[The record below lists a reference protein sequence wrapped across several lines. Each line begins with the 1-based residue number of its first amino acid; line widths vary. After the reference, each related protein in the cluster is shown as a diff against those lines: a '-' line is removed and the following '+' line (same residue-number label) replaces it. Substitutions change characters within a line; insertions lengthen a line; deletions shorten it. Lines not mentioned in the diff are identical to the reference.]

1 MAYDSPAE
9 AVSQASIGYGSHFH
23 IFQTEDS
30 PMDWLDLGEVTSI
43 TPPSA
48 TTDII
53 DVTHMQSPGGRR
65 EFVPGLIDPGEC
77 SFDMNYIPGSAGDTY
92 LLGLLDLAPALRKR
106 RCKIIYPN
114 QVADV
119 FEALIQTYAP
129 TVPVDDKMT
138 ATVTFK
144 VTGTVDRGL
153 DSPTA

>member
-9 AVSQASIGYGSHFH
+9 ATSAAMIGYGSHFH

-30 PMDWLDLGEVTSI
+30 PEDWIDLGEVTNI

-48 TTDII
+48 TTDMI

-77 SFDMNYIPGSAGDTY
+77 SFEMNYIPGSVGDTY
-92 LLGLLDLAPALRKR
+92 LLGLLDVAPSLRKR

-114 QVADV
+114 DVADV
-119 FEALIQTYAP
+119 FEALIQGYEPSVP
-129 TVPVDDKMT
+129 TDDKMT

-144 VTGTVDRGL
+144 VTGTVTRGA
-153 DSPTA
+153 DSPSA

>member
-9 AVSQASIGYGSHFH
+9 AASQAMIGYGSHFH

-30 PMDWLDLGEVTSI
+30 PNDWVDIGEVSNI

-48 TTDII
+48 TTDMI
-53 DVTHMQSPGGRR
+53 DVTHMQSPDGRR

-77 SFDMNYIPGSAGDTY
+77 SFDMNYIPGSVGD
-92 LLGLLDLAPALRKR
+92 LLLLALLDLAPSQRKR
-106 RCKIIYPN
+106 WCRIIYPN
-114 QVADV
+114 GVLHD

-129 TVPVDDKMT
+129 TIPTDDKMT

-144 VTGTVDRGL
+144 VTGGITRGV